1 MNNNRLNTLKP
12 FFPLLFGWML
22 AACSDDFQTG
32 NGTGTEGMDADGSWF
47 SLAVTASSGNSTRA
61 NPTGGEPG
69 DGSETGFDYEN
80 HIDNLLVLFYQADKQ
95 SNAPADTPIDKI
107 FYFDREQMEGD
118 NRTEPVPVN
127 LPAGEYDL
135 LVVTNT
141 GDIRSSLQG
150 KTLGGIRD
158 YLLTSAWQEK
168 GGAYSHFVMTSD
180 GHTDDTV
187 PLCGN
192 PKEEPANATVEV
204 ERVAARIDYRAASTL
219 YNIVDETYGR
229 GKATITGA
237 VILNKMA
244 AGSYLLKRVAASVN
258 GSLTTSSP
266 ITYLGDELPTEG
278 GAQRNFVVDPWT
290 LHKTQANISRNA
302 FNPTAPGAGNRPAEA
317 LYDNYYT
324 SYSTDYTSWE
334 KAITEGEKA
343 GDWYRLGYT
352 MENTLRRE
360 AQVDAYRTM
369 VVFQARYTPDGYEE
383 GETFYRVRDE
393 IFPTREEAEAAAEG
407 TNALVRTYHNGLC
420 YYVWRVRHSED
431 GDASEDGIMEYGIV
445 RNNIYRLL
453 VSDIYGLGDEVPFA
467 PEEPTDEPDEPDDDE
482 EDDNPPTPPEP
493 GDDDDDE
500 PDYPPTPPGPDDDD
514 DDDDDDNEDDKP
526 ENVNINVK
534 VTVEDWTELGHKDVY
549 L

>member
-22 AACSDDFQTG
+22 AACSDDLQTG
-32 NGTGTEGMDADGSWF
+32 NGTEGNGLEGDGSWF
-47 SLAVTASSGNSTRA
+47 SLAVTPSTGHSTRG

-80 HIDNLLVLFYQADKQ
+80 RIDNLLVLFYQADEQ

-107 FYFDREQMEGD
+107 FYFDRERIEDD

-141 GDIRSSLQG
+141 GDIRPSLQG

-158 YLLTSAWQEK
+158 YLLTSAWTES
-168 GGAYSHFVMTSD
+168 GGEYSRFVMTSD
-180 GHTDDTV
+180 GHTADKVT
-187 PLCGN
+187 LCGN
-192 PKEEPANATVEV
+192 PKNEPANATVEV
-204 ERVAARIDYRAASTL
+204 ERVAARIDYRASSTL

-229 GKATITGA
+229 GQATITGA

-244 AGSYLLKRVAASVN
+244 AGSYLLKRVAEPVN
-258 GSLTTSSP
+258 GALTTSSP
-266 ITYLGDELPTEG
+266 ITYLGDERPAEG
-278 GAQRNFVVDPWT
+278 GVQRNFVVDPWT
-290 LHKTQANISRNA
+290 LYKTTANIDRNA
-302 FNPTAPGAGNRPAEA
+302 FNPTAPGAGNRPVEA
-317 LYDNYYT
+317 LYDHYYT
-324 SYSTDYTSWE
+324 SYEDDYATWE
-334 KAITEGEKA
+334 ELVTEGEPT

-383 GETFYRVRDE
+383 GETFYRVRDD
-393 IFPTREEAEAAAEG
+393 IFPTREEAEQAAEG
-407 TNALVRTYHNGLC
+407 TNALIREYHNGLC
-420 YYVWRVRHSED
+420 YYVWRVRHSDDED
-431 GDASEDGIMEYGIV
+431 SAEDGIMEYGIV

-467 PEEPTDEPDEPDDDE
+467 PEEPTDEPDEPDNPAPEEPDPDE
-482 EDDNPPTPPEP
+482 PDNPDNPNNP
-493 GDDDDDE
+493 DDPDE
-500 PDYPPTPPGPDDDD
+500 PDYPDYPDNPDP
-514 DDDDDDNEDDKP
+514 EKP
-526 ENVNINVK
+526 EDVNIKVE
-534 VTVEDWTELGHKDVY
+534 VTVEDWTELDHKDVY